1 MDFVK
6 ENDQY
11 CFSKPQKFLG
21 AFGADTLSPSYSY
34 QLIPLYPNLD
44 REHPPSFQ
52 NGKQLGGV
60 FSG

>member
-11 CFSKPQKFLG
+11 CFSKPQKILG

-34 QLIPLYPNLD
+34 ELDLVPLYPNLD
-44 REHPPSFQ
+44 REDPP
-52 NGKQLGGV
+52 
-60 FSG
+60 